1 MATAMTA
8 PYDKDGNQLELYRSH
23 DFKEITVADRY
34 GNPKSASATGLYD
47 TDGWRFPLE
56 DALGNPVAVYEE
68 DGVTQVPLFDRN
80 GFKITTDTPNP
91 RAAAPEPAPPST
103 GEGTEQPDTP
113 GATPGDTSPE
123 DGGDGEDTSPEDT
136 PATPPPAPGGDM
148 PTVEDLQKFTP
159 EDAEDAEQAEI
170 MLNSAVAM
178 VDAYT
183 RGRHVNRAGE
193 LRPGVHAVI
202 LTTAARLLANPGQ
215 VSRGDTAGQF
225 STRRGP
231 GFSGFTLA
239 EQAVLNRYRK
249 RAAG

>member
-1 MATAMTA
+1 MADKARLAYADGDTTAIVYA
-8 PYDKDGNQLELYRSH
+8 DAAASNP
-23 DFKEITVADRY
+23 FIVADRMGNDIDGALRGPDGEWLPSYLADGSRYFGRVTDYY
-34 GNPKSASATGLYD
+34 GIQHRPAIEPSED
-47 TDGWRFPLE
+47 TSPESPSPGE
-56 DALGNPVAVYEE
+56 DAG
-68 DGVTQVPLFDRN
+68 
-80 GFKITTDTPNP
+80 
-91 RAAAPEPAPPST
+91 
-103 GEGTEQPDTP
+103 QPD
-113 GATPGDTSPE
+113 TPGDTSPG
-123 DGGDGEDTSPEDT
+123 DGGESEDTSPEDT
-136 PATPPPAPGGDM
+136 PPPATGGDM
-148 PTVEDLQKFTP
+148 PTVEDLRKFSP

-193 LRPGVHAVI
+193 LRPGVSAVI